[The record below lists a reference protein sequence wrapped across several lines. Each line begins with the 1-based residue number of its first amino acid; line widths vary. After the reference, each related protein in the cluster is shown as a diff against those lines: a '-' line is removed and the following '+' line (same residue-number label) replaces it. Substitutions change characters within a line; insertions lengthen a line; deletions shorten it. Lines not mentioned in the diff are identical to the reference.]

1 LSLTDLASS
10 RAGTFCGVL
19 CLFVAGR
26 RVGGWAIGRYKLFSV
41 DDTNLIVSRHY
52 RALRDDL
59 NALEM
64 ASRFS
69 SKTGCEV
76 EVWEGQRFVARV
88 KHDGTASADRTSP
101 AA

>member
-1 LSLTDLASS
+1 MA
-10 RAGTFCGVL
+10 
-19 CLFVAGR
+19 
-26 RVGGWAIGRYKLFSV
+26 RYKLFSV
-41 DDTNLIVSRHY
+41 DDSNTIVTRHY

-69 SKTGCEV
+69 TKTGCEV

-88 KHDGTASADRTSP
+88 KHDGTASEHRTSP
-101 AA
+101 IA